1 MEPIIERAMYYADKI
16 RDDDMLDSE
25 AVAIGA
31 TLAVGETNIIII
43 NLLTQLMKPP
53 VIAKMPELK
62 E

>member
-1 MEPIIERAMYYADKI
+1 MYYADKI